1 MTEFKSVFDSIK
13 VKPIKDAR
21 AKPAE
26 KACERHNCKLAG
38 KYRAPKGR
46 DHENQFYFFCAAHV
60 KEYNAQYN
68 YFVGLKEDAVFAYQK
83 DASHGHRPTQPMG
96 ARGAARLNP
105 DAIDPFKLFAD
116 MPQFEQKRKFQEPA
130 EDASIGQLSRN
141 AFHTLGLE
149 TTATSIDIKTK
160 FKILAKSL
168 HPDSNGGD
176 RSREDELANVMTAYK
191 QLKAAGY
198 VK

>member
-1 MTEFKSVFDSIK
+1 MTEFKSIFESIK
-13 VKPIKDAR
+13 VKPTKDN
-21 AKPAE
+21 KPKAAE
-26 KACERHNCKLAG
+26 RRCENHACQLAG

-46 DHENQFYFFCAAHV
+46 DFENQFYYFCAAHV
-60 KEYNAQYN
+60 KDYNTKYN

-83 DASHGHRPTQPMG
+83 DASHGHRPTKPMG
-96 ARGAARLNP
+96 ARGGARLNP
-105 DAIDPFKLFAD
+105 DTIDPFKLFAD
-116 MPQFEQKRKFQEPA
+116 IPQFEQKRKFQESS

-141 AFHTLGLE
+141 AFSTLGLE

-176 RSREDELANVMTAYK
+176 RSREEELANVMTAYK
-191 QLKAAGY
+191 QLKAAGF